1 MAVTPDNPTLA
12 GAEAS
17 PTRLSRSAM
26 IISSVF
32 LFWLVGLID
41 KFAFGTILTDRGF
54 LTDLGLTGHA
64 AILGALASLAVL
76 TQAVGYG
83 VFGWA
88 VDRFGPR
95 PCAIVGV
102 SGWVV
107 SCALGAVAHSVA
119 VMVVS
124 RVLLGLCEGYTWPVG
139 NALTARW
146 FPAGRRARA
155 RALWLSAVCVG
166 PGVAGFL
173 TSALLGS
180 LSWRSV
186 FWCLA
191 AISLVLC
198 LPMALFF
205 VKNAPPGGLPA
216 RAGLRSHAVREVL
229 RIPRFWVMT
238 IAAAGT
244 TVAVWALASWLPSY
258 LVSYRHTP
266 PSTFRPYVL
275 GAYLLGL
282 VAMLAFSPLVDRLRR
297 RSAILAAGLAVSGV
311 LVLVV
316 GLVPAAPY
324 LVLIAAIVTIIY
336 GVTLL
341 IVQGFQ
347 DITTEVHL
355 VGTEN
360 GLMNALSNLLAGVVP
375 FAMGWL
381 IDVGGGGYGY
391 AFGFLFGLL
400 AISGVA
406 AIGMHRLGY

>member
-1 MAVTPDNPTLA
+1 MAVTPDSPTLS
-12 GAEAS
+12 GAEAG
-17 PTRLSRSAM
+17 TTKVSRSAM

-76 TQAVGYG
+76 TQALGYG

-107 SCALGAVAHSVA
+107 S
-119 VMVVS
+119 
-124 RVLLGLCEGYTWPVG
+124 
-139 NALTARW
+139 
-146 FPAGRRARA
+146 
-155 RALWLSAVCVG
+155 
-166 PGVAGFL
+166 
-173 TSALLGS
+173 
-180 LSWRSV
+180 
-186 FWCLA
+186 
-191 AISLVLC
+191 
-198 LPMALFF
+198 
-205 VKNAPPGGLPA
+205 
-216 RAGLRSHAVREVL
+216 
-229 RIPRFWVMT
+229 
-238 IAAAGT
+238 
-244 TVAVWALASWLPSY
+244 
-258 LVSYRHTP
+258 
-266 PSTFRPYVL
+266 
-275 GAYLLGL
+275 
-282 VAMLAFSPLVDRLRR
+282 
-297 RSAILAAGLAVSGV
+297 GV

-316 GLVPAAPY
+316 GLVPGAPY

-347 DITTEVHL
+347 DITTEVHR

-360 GLMNALSNLLAGVVP
+360 GLMNALSNLLAGAVP
-375 FAMGWL
+375 FGMGWL
-381 IDVGGGGYGY
+381 IDIGGGGYGY
-391 AFGFLFGLL
+391 AFGFLFLLL

-406 AIGMHRLGY
+406 AVGMHRLGY